1 MFFIIV
7 EKSLR
12 VKSMTILFFAQN
24 YKKKHDWLHAII
36 VLFVFFLHKLSIKRG
51 KMWGNFINFAQFF
64 LYHAIA
70 T

>member
-24 YKKKHDWLHAII
+24 YKKNMIGCT
-36 VLFVFFLHKLSIKRG
+36 LSSSYL
-51 KMWGNFINFAQFF
+51 WFFAQ
-64 LYHAIA
+64 AINKERKNVGQFY
-70 T
+70 